1 MMIEKELKMTEYTK
15 VEELQSHYSDF
26 HKDVHGFRPRSATDE
41 QWNSEEWLSGEID
54 GLHAYLKMLG
64 DTFEGREQLREM
76 GFCTD
81 DKEAD
86 EEFAAAE
93 IRARDEEEARYQ
105 EAGRMDAVLAELLA
119 PPTEAEQFE
128 MDMK

>member
-1 MMIEKELKMTEYTK
+1 MINNKGNEMNEMTR

-26 HKDVHGFRPRSATDE
+26 YKDVHGFRPRNSTDE
-41 QWNSEEWLSGEID
+41 QWNSEKFLEGEID
-54 GLHAYLKMLG
+54 GLHEYLRILG
-64 DTFEGREQLREM
+64 STAQGRVQLREM

-105 EAGRMDAVLAELLA
+105 EADRMDAVLAELLA

-128 MDMK
+128 LDMK

>member
-1 MMIEKELKMTEYTK
+1 MLNEKGNEMNELTS

-26 HKDVHGFRPRSATDE
+26 YKDVHGFRPRSSTDE
-41 QWNSEEWLSGEID
+41 QWNSEEWLQGEID
-54 GLHAYLKMLG
+54 GLHEYLQMLG
-64 DTFEGREQLREM
+64 STEQGRVQLRQM

-105 EAGRMDAVLAELLA
+105 EADRMDAVLAELLA

-128 MDMK
+128 LDMK

>member
-1 MMIEKELKMTEYTK
+1 MLNKKGNEMNEYTK
-15 VEELQSHYSDF
+15 LEELQSHYSDF
-26 HKDVHGFRPRSATDE
+26 YKDVYGFRPRSSTDE

-64 DTFEGREQLREM
+64 STPQGRVELRQM

-86 EEFAAAE
+86 EEWAAAE
-93 IRARDEEEARYQ
+93 ARERAEEEARYQ
-105 EAGRMDAVLAELLA
+105 EADRMDAVLAELLA
-119 PPTEAEQFE
+119 PLSEAEQFE
-128 MDMK
+128 LDMK

>member
-1 MMIEKELKMTEYTK
+1 MREYTK

-26 HKDVHGFRPRSATDE
+26 YKDVHGFRPRSSTDE
-41 QWNSEEWLSGEID
+41 QWNSEEWLQGEID

-64 DTFEGREQLREM
+64 STAQGREQLREM

-86 EEFAAAE
+86 EEWAAAE
-93 IRARDEEEARYQ
+93 ARERAENEARYQ
-105 EAGRMDAVLAELLA
+105 EADRMDAVLAELSA
-119 PPTEAEQFE
+119 PCTQAEQIE
-128 MDMK
+128 MEMQ

>member
-1 MMIEKELKMTEYTK
+1 MREYTK

-26 HKDVHGFRPRSATDE
+26 HKDVHGFRPRSSTDE

-54 GLHAYLKMLG
+54 GLHEYIKMLG
-64 DTFEGREQLREM
+64 STPEGRMQLREM

-86 EEFAAAE
+86 EEWAAAE
-93 IRARDEEEARYQ
+93 IRARDEEEARWA
-105 EAGRMDAVLAELLA
+105 EADRQDAVLAELLA

-128 MDMK
+128 LDMK

>member
-1 MMIEKELKMTEYTK
+1 MNELTR

-26 HKDVHGFRPRSATDE
+26 YKDVHGFRPRSSTDE
-41 QWNSEEWLSGEID
+41 QWNSEEWLQGEID
-54 GLHAYLKMLG
+54 GLHAYLQMLG
-64 DTFEGREQLREM
+64 STAQGRVQLREM

-86 EEFAAAE
+86 DEFAAAE

-105 EAGRMDAVLAELLA
+105 EADRMDAVLAELLA

-128 MDMK
+128 LDMK

>member
-1 MMIEKELKMTEYTK
+1 MSEYTK

-26 HKDVHGFRPRSATDE
+26 YKDVHGFRPRSSTDE

-54 GLHAYLKMLG
+54 SLHAYLKMLG
-64 DTFEGREQLREM
+64 STPQGRVQLREM

-86 EEFAAAE
+86 EEYAAAE

-105 EAGRMDAVLAELLA
+105 EASRVESWYFG
-119 PPTEAEQFE
+119 
-128 MDMK
+128 

>member
-1 MMIEKELKMTEYTK
+1 MREYTK

-26 HKDVHGFRPRSATDE
+26 YKDVHGFRPRSSTDE

-54 GLHAYLKMLG
+54 GLHTYLKDLG
-64 DTFEGREQLREM
+64 STPAGREQLREM

-86 EEFAAAE
+86 EEYAAAE
-93 IRARDEEEARYQ
+93 IRAREEEEARYA
-105 EAGRMDAVLAELLA
+105 EADRQDAVLAELLA
-119 PPTEAEQFE
+119 PATQAEQIE

>member
-1 MMIEKELKMTEYTK
+1 MNEYTK
-15 VEELQSHYSDF
+15 LEELQSHYSDF
-26 HKDVHGFRPRSATDE
+26 YKDVHGFRPRSSTDE

-64 DTFEGREQLREM
+64 DTFEGRVQLREM

-93 IRARDEEEARYQ
+93 IRARDEEEARYH
-105 EAGRMDAVLAELLA
+105 EANRMDAVLAELLA
-119 PPTEAEQFE
+119 PPTEAEQIE
-128 MDMK
+128 LDMLK

>member
-1 MMIEKELKMTEYTK
+1 MREYTK

-26 HKDVHGFRPRSATDE
+26 YKDVYGFRPRSSTDE
-41 QWNSEEWLSGEID
+41 QWNSEEWLQGEID

-64 DTFEGREQLREM
+64 STPQGREQLRDM

-86 EEFAAAE
+86 EEWSAAE
-93 IRARDEEEARYQ
+93 ARERAENEARYQ
-105 EAGRMDAVLAELLA
+105 EADRMDAVLAELSA
-119 PPTEAEQFE
+119 PCTQAEQIELE
-128 MDMK
+128 MQ

>member
-1 MMIEKELKMTEYTK
+1 MREYTK

-26 HKDVHGFRPRSATDE
+26 HKDVHGFRPRSSTDE

-54 GLHAYLKMLG
+54 GLHAYIKMLG
-64 DTFEGREQLREM
+64 STPEGRMQLREM

-86 EEFAAAE
+86 EEWAAAE
-93 IRARDEEEARYQ
+93 IRARDEEEARWA
-105 EAGRMDAVLAELLA
+105 EADRQDAMLAELLA
-119 PPTEAEQFE
+119 PPTQAEQFE
-128 MDMK
+128 LDMK

>member
-1 MMIEKELKMTEYTK
+1 MREYTK
-15 VEELQSHYSDF
+15 LEDLQSCYSDF
-26 HKDVHGFRPRSATDE
+26 YKDVHGFRPRSSTDE

-54 GLHAYLKMLG
+54 GLHTYLKDLG
-64 DTFEGREQLREM
+64 STPAGREQLREM

-128 MDMK
+128 LDMK

>member
-1 MMIEKELKMTEYTK
+1 MREYTK
-15 VEELQSHYSDF
+15 LEELQSHYSDF
-26 HKDVHGFRPRSATDE
+26 YKDVHGFRPRSSTDE

-54 GLHAYLKMLG
+54 GLHEYIKMLG
-64 DTFEGREQLREM
+64 TTPQGRVELRQM

-119 PPTEAEQFE
+119 PLTEAEQFE
-128 MDMK
+128 QDMK